1 MHEQPGRIE
10 FTNHLMFNAV
20 LTENEDLCKHLIGA
34 VLGKHVEHIEY
45 LDDEHAIQP
54 DLDARG
60 ARLDV
65 LALIDGEYVD
75 VEMQVGREPDI
86 ARRCRFYHSAIATR
100 YMPKGSGYRSV
111 PTSYV
116 IFICLADP
124 FDAGLP
130 RYELATACV
139 SNLEVLV
146 DDGATTILLNAQAW
160 EQEENP
166 EVSGMLQ
173 YALTGRS
180 SGNLAKNL
188 ADAVDGKNLDRKW
201 VRATMG
207 VMTYEHEFRVL
218 NSALEEKRAEIARVR
233 TEIEQKHAELAQA
246 QSKLEQSNS
255 ELAQAQS
262 KLEQSN
268 SELAQS
274 RSELEHS
281 MSELA
286 QSQSKLEQSQ
296 SELSSVQAQLALS
309 KQLYADG
316 RIDEYFEAL
325 DNPELM
331 KALLEEFAG

>member
-1 MHEQPGRIE
+1 MHEQHGRIE

-20 LTENEDLCKHLIGA
+20 LTENEDLCKHLIEA

-86 ARRCRFYHSAIATR
+86 ARRCRFYHSDIATR
-100 YMPKGSGYRSV
+100 YMPKSSGYRSV

-139 SNLEVLV
+139 SNPEVLV

-160 EQEENP
+160 EHEENR

-201 VRATMG
+201 VRAAMG

-218 NSALEEKRAEIARVR
+218 NSALEEKRAELERARAALDQ
-233 TEIEQKHAELAQA
+233 THSELEKTSFELEQTHSELEQKHAELSRKDAELAQLDSDLSSAQA
-246 QSKLEQSNS
+246 QL
-255 ELAQAQS
+255 
-262 KLEQSN
+262 
-268 SELAQS
+268 
-274 RSELEHS
+274 
-281 MSELA
+281 
-286 QSQSKLEQSQ
+286 
-296 SELSSVQAQLALS
+296 ELS
-309 KQLYADG
+309 KKLYAAG
-316 RIDEYFEAL
+316 RIDEYFAAL
-325 DNPELM
+325 ENPELM
-331 KALLEEFAG
+331 KELLEEFAG

>member
-207 VMTYEHEFRVL
+207 VMSYEHEFRVL
-218 NSALEEKRAEIARVR
+218 NSALEEKRAELERARAALDQ
-233 TEIEQKHAELAQA
+233 THSELEKTSFELEQTHSELEQTHSELEQTHSELEQKHAELSRKDAELAQLDSDLSSAQA
-246 QSKLEQSNS
+246 QL
-255 ELAQAQS
+255 
-262 KLEQSN
+262 
-268 SELAQS
+268 
-274 RSELEHS
+274 
-281 MSELA
+281 
-286 QSQSKLEQSQ
+286 
-296 SELSSVQAQLALS
+296 ELS
-309 KQLYADG
+309 KKLYAAG
-316 RIDEYFEAL
+316 RIDEYFAAL
-325 DNPELM
+325 ENPELM
-331 KALLEEFAG
+331 KELLEEFAG

>member
-1 MHEQPGRIE
+1 MHEQHGRIE

-45 LDDEHAIQP
+45 
-54 DLDARG
+54 
-60 ARLDV
+60 
-65 LALIDGEYVD
+65 
-75 VEMQVGREPDI
+75 
-86 ARRCRFYHSAIATR
+86 
-100 YMPKGSGYRSV
+100 
-111 PTSYV
+111 
-116 IFICLADP
+116 
-124 FDAGLP
+124 
-130 RYELATACV
+130 
-139 SNLEVLV
+139 LV

-207 VMTYEHEFRVL
+207 VMSYEHEFRVL
-218 NSALEEKRAEIARVR
+218 NSTLEEKRAEIARVR

-246 QSKLEQSNS
+246 QSELEQSNS

-286 QSQSKLEQSQ
+286 QSRSELEHSMSELAQSQSELEQSQ

-331 KALLEEFAG
+331 KALLDEYAG